1 MTESLRL
8 MAVLAHP
15 DDETLGNGGTM
26 ARYSR
31 EEGVETYLVTATR
44 GEAGRH
50 GEGSEH
56 PGPEALARIREEE
69 LRRAAEVLGI
79 REVRIL
85 GYPDGGLDGV
95 DPDHAVE
102 KIVAEL
108 RRVRPQVVLTF
119 DPFGAY
125 GHPDH
130 VAICQLTTAAV
141 TAAADPGYRPPDP
154 GAARASEE
162 EAKGLPGTLGNGGP
176 HRVSKLYY
184 MAFSSA
190 TWAGYQAAFKTLVSR
205 VGEEER
211 QAVAWPDWAIT
222 TEIEAAEH
230 WPTVWRAVQCHES
243 QIAVYRTLGDLTE
256 EHHRALWGSHQY
268 YRAFSLVNGGRSRE
282 HDLFE
287 GLR

>member
-44 GEAGRH
+44 GEAGRY
-50 GEGSEH
+50 GDGNEH

-95 DPDHAVE
+95 DPDEAVG

-108 RRVRPQVVLTF
+108 RRVRPHVVLTF

-130 VAICQLTTAAV
+130 VAICQLTAGAV
-141 TAAADPGYRPPDP
+141 TAAADPAYEPADPTGAPPP
-154 GAARASEE
+154 GE
-162 EAKGLPGTLGNGGP
+162 EAEGP
-176 HRVSKLYY
+176 HG
-184 MAFSSA
+184 
-190 TWAGYQAAFKTLVSR
+190 T
-205 VGEEER
+205 
-211 QAVAWPDWAIT
+211 
-222 TEIEAAEH
+222 
-230 WPTVWRAVQCHES
+230 
-243 QIAVYRTLGDLTE
+243 
-256 EHHRALWGSHQY
+256 
-268 YRAFSLVNGGRSRE
+268 
-282 HDLFE
+282 
-287 GLR
+287 